1 MFKIEVYSARSLN
14 SIPGFRGPARS
25 AARSWAGRTLDDD
38 ATVCVASA
46 RSTPGTMCGEAPRR
60 SPGRR
65 SSIAA
70 SGASSVSSNAA

>member
-1 MFKIEVYSARSLN
+1 
-14 SIPGFRGPARS
+14 
-25 AARSWAGRTLDDD
+25 
-38 ATVCVASA
+38 
-46 RSTPGTMCGEAPRR
+46 MCGEAPRR